1 MAIIKSGLY
10 QLNELLDLTQE
21 FTQQISFKL
30 VWPQGYDG
38 EDMVYICDT
47 LSVVNGLLYAN
58 ITAVTPEVSV
68 SGVQFPV
75 NEPITESD
83 GSIYMEFLRNIY
95 VLEDTEVSDTF
106 NTWISTN
113 AECKSVIRKGT
124 YRFNDIIERPPVDY
138 LYVDFTTPD
147 ITVSGS
153 TFQFAWTQ
161 LTIIDDNV
169 SEYGDW
175 VGIYTG
181 TATNGQDSE
190 AIELPVYA
198 HPGNWNLAH
207 DVMDAAVPE
216 GYGQIVTFAE
226 DIYIAL
232 GYENLVEWFYTNA
245 SSYDVAWL
253 DQAYRNIEI
262 TGGAD
267 AQSETLEAFLKLN
280 AAAVSGKV
288 TVTWKNYNGDIL
300 QEDLITVGETPV
312 YNGNTPVKEGTPHYT
327 YTFKGWNPEVGP
339 VTEATV
345 YVAQF
350 EAVVNKYIVKWLN
363 ADGTEL
369 LSEQVE
375 YGVVPSYDGTPAK
388 PMTDAEIFTFA
399 GWTPAISAVTQGV
412 TYTATYTSE
421 PRYYTVL
428 WQNEDYNTLLSQQIA
443 YGEVPSYPN
452 APPTKADTE
461 DSYFTFDGWS
471 PAISAVVGD
480 VVYTAV
486 FKEHILISYAI
497 NLQLIYIDAS
507 ADSDSV
513 IKASRTAKVKLSAK
527 SGFTLPSEITVTGA
541 DYSYDIITG
550 EINLSNPTSDVTIAA
565 RAIRVIDSNILIG
578 KLGKIGAAY
587 FNGKKVDSIW
597 LGNIQVYGL
606 SNAVEG
612 SVVIEANEA
621 GGLTYI
627 IVSDEYTITPN
638 DAGGNTYDITVDG
651 ADLGN
656 DVYYAEEPNS
666 LGTTVIFDT
675 YEEEPND
682 LGTTVIIHT
691 EGSGEYYAEEPNSLG
706 TTVIFGT
713 YSDEQN
719 DLGTTVNINH

>member
-30 VWPQGYDG
+30 IMPQGYNG
-38 EDMVYICDT
+38 EDIVYSCDAIS
-47 LSVVNGLLYAN
+47 LVDDVLYVN
-58 ITAVTPEVSV
+58 IVAVTPEAVV
-68 SGVQFPV
+68 SGSNVTLPA
-75 NEPITESD
+75 NEAIAGAD
-83 GSIYMEFLRNIY
+83 GVVSEFLRNIY

-106 NTWISTN
+106 NTWISAN

-124 YRFNDIIERPPVDY
+124 YKFNDLIERPSVNILPAN
-138 LYVDFTTPD
+138 FTTPAAT
-147 ITVSGS
+147 ISGS
-153 TFQFAWTQ
+153 TFRFSWASFTV
-161 LTIIDDNV
+161 IDDDV
-169 SEYGDW
+169 SDLGEW
-175 VGIYTG
+175 VVVYKG
-181 TATNGQDSE
+181 TATDNEGSE
-190 AIELPVYA
+190 SIEVPVYA
-198 HPGNWNLAH
+198 YPGNWNLANETVST
-207 DVMDAAVPE
+207 DLPN
-216 GYGQIVTFAE
+216 GYGQVVTFA
-226 DIYIAL
+226 DDVYIPL
-232 GYENLVEWFYTNA
+232 GYEDLVEWFYANA
-245 SSYDVAWL
+245 SSYETVWV

-262 TGGAD
+262 TGGTD

-280 AAAVSGKV
+280 AAEISGKI

-300 QEDLITVGETPV
+300 QEDLINVGETPV
-312 YNGNTPVKEGTPHYT
+312 YNGNIPTKEGTPHYT
-327 YTFKGWNPEVGP
+327 YTFKGWNLEIGP
-339 VTEATV
+339 VEEATV

-350 EAVVNKYIVKWLN
+350 EATVNKYTVTWKN

-375 YGVVPSYDGTPAK
+375 YGVVPIYNGTPAK

-399 GWTPAISAVTQGV
+399 GWTPAISAVTQDI
-412 TYTATYTSE
+412 TYIATYTSE

-428 WQNEDYNTLLSQQIA
+428 WQNEDYTTLLSQQVA
-443 YGEVPSYPN
+443 YGEIPNYPN
-452 APPTKADTE
+452 DPPTKADTE

-471 PAISAVVGD
+471 PAISAVASD

-486 FKEHILISYAI
+486 FREHMLISYAI
-497 NLQLIYIDAS
+497 NFQLIYIDAS
-507 ADSDSV
+507 ANSDTI
-513 IKASRTAKVKLSAK
+513 IKASRTAKVKLIAK

-550 EINLSNPTSDVTIAA
+550 EISLSNPTSDVTIAA
-565 RAIRVIDSNILIG
+565 RAIRILDSNILVG

-606 SNAVEG
+606 SNAIEG
-612 SVVIEANEA
+612 SVVIEPNEA

-627 IVSDEYTITPN
+627 IVSDEYTIARN
-638 DAGGNTYDITVDG
+638 EAGGNTYDITVGG
-651 ADLGN
+651 AD
-656 DVYYAEEPNS
+656 DVYYVEEPNS
-666 LGTTVIFDT
+666 LGTTVIFNT

-691 EGSGEYYAEEPNSLG
+691 ESSDEYYAEEPNSLG